1 MKNIFTDKEKENRAF
16 FDNLLKKTK
25 TKKKS
30 RKIYQNRVEKDKQ
43 NTYNNALNNN
53 KNNTCYN
60 LEIPLLKDNNDF
72 ISNINESHL
81 VHFRKSKKLINP
93 KKYSNTHFEE
103 EI

>member
-43 NTYNNALNNN
+43 NTYNNDLNNN
-53 KNNTCYN
+53 KNNN
-60 LEIPLLKDNNDF
+60 LKIPTTLMKIKIKK
-72 ISNINESHL
+72 IS
-81 VHFRKSKKLINP
+81 F
-93 KKYSNTHFEE
+93 
-103 EI
+103 

>member
-43 NTYNNALNNN
+43 NTYNNDLNNN
-53 KNNTCYN
+53 KNNN
-60 LEIPLLKDNNDF
+60 LKILTFDKNKNQKKIFLKNLMIEIK
-72 ISNINESHL
+72 
-81 VHFRKSKKLINP
+81 
-93 KKYSNTHFEE
+93 
-103 EI
+103 